1 MTLQYG
7 HGYKIPNQSVRS
19 EMYLSGEMLAQ
30 GLVLASEQ
38 QENAK
43 ENQMSDGKDK
53 NVAMEA
59 SLPT

>member
-1 MTLQYG
+1 
-7 HGYKIPNQSVRS
+7 
-19 EMYLSGEMLAQ
+19 MYLIGEMLAQ
-30 GLVLASEQ
+30 GLVLASEY

-43 ENQMSDGKDK
+43 ENQMSHGKDK